1 MKRPMGDVVSD
12 GLTERRATRARA
24 GSAGELTEGR

>member
-1 MKRPMGDVVSD
+1 MGEVVND
-12 GLTERRATRARA
+12 GAVERRAARVRA